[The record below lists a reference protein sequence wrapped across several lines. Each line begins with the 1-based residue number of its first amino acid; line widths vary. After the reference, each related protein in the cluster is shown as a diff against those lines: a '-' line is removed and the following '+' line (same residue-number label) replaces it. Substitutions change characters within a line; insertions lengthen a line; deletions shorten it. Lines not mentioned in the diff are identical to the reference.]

1 MSVLDVRNLSV
12 QYLTENGASEIVKDI
27 SFKVEK
33 GEIAGLVGE
42 SGSGKSTAMLAVMGL
57 LGDRAVIRSAQIT
70 VSGERP
76 VPGKNAAMI
85 FQDSLSCLNPSVKI
99 GRQITET
106 VRARRKCSR
115 KEAEARAE
123 ELLDMAGIRN
133 PALRM
138 RQYPFELSGGMRQRV
153 VLAIALACE
162 PELIIADEPTTA
174 LDALVQAQILLL
186 FKRIVRETETSMLLV
201 SHDMG
206 VTAAMCSRVYVMHEG
221 QIVESG
227 AAEDVFYSP
236 SEEYTKR
243 LLNDAR
249 GGSLSGY
256 GHDSIENT
264 AGGTGD
270 IYGKTPVFRMEHVT
284 KIFDESEGIR
294 DLSLEIRKGEIL
306 ALVGESGSG
315 KTTAA
320 RILTGILKEDG
331 GTLYYRGNELNRDRR
346 MDAFAGRVQMVFQD
360 PYASLNP
367 CLTVREALEEALE
380 AAACRKSRTARR
392 RQESLPA
399 RRRMESLPAHGDRE
413 KEQMTEKID
422 RMLRL
427 TGLSPEDADRYPRDF
442 SGGQRQRIGIAR
454 ALIVEPEI
462 LVCDEALSS
471 LDATTREQI
480 LELIFRIQRKIG
492 FACLFISHDIHMV
505 RRISDRI
512 GVMYGGQ
519 IVETG
524 ETKKICSDPWHP
536 YTKQLIEAVPEPD
549 PLRAVKIKAAPLKD
563 STGEGKGIERS
574 GCPFA
579 GRCGYALECCGEE
592 NPESYSFDGRGVS
605 CFLYSDRH
613 SGRRSSDYKMT
624 SQI

>member
-1 MSVLDVRNLSV
+1 MRVLDVKNLSV
-12 QYLTENGASEIVKDI
+12 QYLTENGTSDIIKDI
-27 SFKVEK
+27 SFNVEK
-33 GEIAGLVGE
+33 GEIAGIVGE

-57 LGDRAVIRSAQIT
+57 LGDRAVIRYDQIN
-70 VSGERP
+70 VGGEKP
-76 VPGKNAAMI
+76 VPGKNVAMI

-106 VRARRKCSR
+106 VRARRKCSG
-115 KEAEARAE
+115 KKAALRAE
-123 ELLDMAGIRN
+123 ELLDMVGIRN

-138 RQYPFELSGGMRQRV
+138 GQYPFELSGGMRQRI

-186 FKRIVRETETSMLLV
+186 FRRIVRETGTSMLLV

-206 VTAAMCSRVYVMHEG
+206 VTAALCGRVYVMHCG
-221 QIVESG
+221 RIVEHGTS
-227 AAEDVFYSP
+227 EDIFYSP
-236 SEEYTKR
+236 AEEYTKR
-243 LLNDAR
+243 LINDAH
-249 GGSLSGY
+249 GGILARHMQKSR
-256 GHDSIENT
+256 DNA
-264 AGGTGD
+264 AGSTVD
-270 IYGKTPVFRMEHVT
+270 ATDADPVFRMEHIT
-284 KIFDESEGIR
+284 KVFDESEGVR
-294 DLSLEIRKGEIL
+294 DLSMEIRKGEIF

-315 KTTAA
+315 KTTVA
-320 RILTGILKEDG
+320 RILTGILREDG
-331 GTLYYRGNELNRDRR
+331 GTLYYREEPLSRDRR

-380 AAACRKSRTARR
+380 ASQICRRVGSAPGRT
-392 RQESLPA
+392 
-399 RRRMESLPAHGDRE
+399 E
-413 KEQMTEKID
+413 KDLMTEKIN
-422 RMLRL
+422 RMLQL
-427 TGLSPEDADRYPRDF
+427 TGLSPEDADRYPRSF

-471 LDATTREQI
+471 LDAITREQI

-492 FACLFISHDIHMV
+492 FACLFISHDMHVV

-512 GVMYGGQ
+512 GVMYGGH
-519 IVETG
+519 IVESG

-549 PLRAVKIKAAPLKD
+549 PLRAAKIKAAPVK
-563 STGEGKGIERS
+563 EGTKINQY

-579 GRCGYALECCGEE
+579 GRCGYVLECCTGEM
-592 NPESYSFDGRGVS
+592 PRSYSFDKREVS

-613 SGRRSSDYKMT
+613 SGRRSSGYKMT

>member
-1 MSVLDVRNLSV
+1 MSVLDVKNLSV
-12 QYLTENGASEIVKDI
+12 QYQTENGASEIIKDI

-57 LGDRAVIRSAQIT
+57 LGERAVIRSDQIT
-70 VSGERP
+70 VGGEKP
-76 VPGKNAAMI
+76 VPGKNVAMI

-99 GRQITET
+99 GRQIRET

-115 KEAEARAE
+115 KEAAARAE
-123 ELLDMAGIRN
+123 ELLDMVGIRN
-133 PALRM
+133 PAFRM
-138 RQYPFELSGGMRQRV
+138 GQYPFELSGGMRQRV

-206 VTAAMCSRVYVMHEG
+206 VTAAICSRVYVLHRG
-221 QIVESG
+221 RIVEQGTS
-227 AAEDVFYSP
+227 EDIFYSP
-236 SEEYTKR
+236 AEEYTKR
-243 LLNDAR
+243 LINDAR
-249 GGSLSGY
+249 GGRLPASGRKTA
-256 GHDSIENT
+256 ENAAVGAMDANAADT
-264 AGGTGD
+264 
-270 IYGKTPVFRMEHVT
+270 VFSMEHVT

-294 DLSLEIRKGEIL
+294 DLSLEIRKGEIF

-315 KTTAA
+315 KTTVA
-320 RILTGILKEDG
+320 RILTGILREDR
-331 GTLYYRGNELNRDRR
+331 GTLYYRGTPLSRDRR

-380 AAACRKSRTARR
+380 AVMHREGGTARYKSERRSACRS
-392 RQESLPA
+392 
-399 RRRMESLPAHGDRE
+399 RE
-413 KEQMTEKID
+413 KAGMTEKID
-422 RMLRL
+422 RMLQL
-427 TGLSPEDADRYPRDF
+427 TGLSPADADRYPQDF

-492 FACLFISHDIHMV
+492 FACLFISHDIHVV

-512 GVMYGGQ
+512 GVMYGGH
-519 IVETG
+519 IVEAG
-524 ETKKICSDPWHP
+524 ATKQICSDPWHP

-549 PLRAVKIKAAPLKD
+549 PLRAAKIKAAPAKD
-563 STGEGKGIERS
+563 GTGFNQS

-579 GRCGYALECCGEE
+579 GRCGYALECCGQVI
-592 NPESYSFDGRGVS
+592 PESYSFAGREVS
-605 CFLYSDRH
+605 CFLYSDRY
-613 SGRRSSDYKMT
+613 SGRRSSDYRMT

>member
-12 QYLTENGASEIVKDI
+12 QYLTENGASEIVDNI

-33 GEIAGLVGE
+33 GEIAGIVGE

-57 LGDRAVIRSAQIT
+57 LGGRAEVQADRIAVG
-70 VSGERP
+70 GEDP
-76 VPGKNAAMI
+76 VPGKNVAMI

-99 GRQITET
+99 GLQIRET

-115 KEAEARAE
+115 KEAAERAE
-123 ELLDMAGIRN
+123 ELLDMVGIRN
-133 PALRM
+133 PALRT

-186 FKRIVRETETSMLLV
+186 FKRIVRETNTSMLLV

-206 VTAAMCSRVYVMHEG
+206 VTAAICGRVYVMHRG
-221 QIVESG
+221 TIVESG
-227 AAEDVFYSP
+227 SAEDIFYSP
-236 SEEYTKR
+236 VEEYTKK
-243 LLNDAR
+243 LLQNAR
-249 GGSLSGY
+249 GGSLRGREQRREGLSG
-256 GHDSIENT
+256 IEKNAGT
-264 AGGTGD
+264 AD
-270 IYGKTPVFRMEHVT
+270 PLVRLEHIT
-284 KIFDESEGIR
+284 KIFDTREGIR
-294 DLSLEIRKGEIL
+294 DLSLEIREGEIL
-306 ALVGESGSG
+306 SLVGESGSG
-315 KTTAA
+315 KTTVA
-320 RILTGILKEDG
+320 RILTGILTEDE
-331 GTLYYRGNELNRDRR
+331 GTLYYRGEVPERRKR
-346 MDAFAGRVQMVFQD
+346 MDFFGGRVQMVFQD

-367 CLTVREALEEALE
+367 CLTVREALTEALE
-380 AAACRKSRTARR
+380 AAADRRGARCEDAEER
-392 RQESLPA
+392 IQSIL
-399 RRRMESLPAHGDRE
+399 
-413 KEQMTEKID
+413 EQ
-422 RMLRL
+422 
-427 TGLSPEDADRYPRDF
+427 TGLTPGDADRYPRDF

-454 ALIVEPEI
+454 ALIMEPEI

-492 FACLFISHDIHMV
+492 FACLFISHDMHVV

-512 GVMYGGQ
+512 GVMYGGH

-524 ETKKICSDPWHP
+524 TTKRICSDPWHP
-536 YTKQLIEAVPEPD
+536 YTKQLIEAVPEAD
-549 PLRAVKIKAAPLKD
+549 PIRAAKIRAVQAKD
-563 STGEGKGIERS
+563 STGINRS

-579 GRCGYALECCGEE
+579 GRCGYALECCSAERPE
-592 NPESYSFDGRGVS
+592 NYSFEGREVS

-613 SGRRSSDYKMT
+613 SGRRSSDYRMT

>member
-12 QYLTENGASEIVKDI
+12 QYLTDNGASDIIKDV

-33 GEIAGLVGE
+33 GEIVGLVGE

-57 LGDRAVIRSAQIT
+57 LGERAVIRSAQIT
-70 VSGERP
+70 VSGEKP

-99 GRQITET
+99 GRQIKET
-106 VRARRKCSR
+106 VRARRKCTR
-115 KEAEARAE
+115 KEAASRAE
-123 ELLDMAGIRN
+123 ELLDMVGIRN

-138 RQYPFELSGGMRQRV
+138 GQYPFELSGGMRQRV
-153 VLAIALACE
+153 VLAIVLACE

-206 VTAAMCSRVYVMHEG
+206 VTAAMCSRVYVMHRG
-221 QIVESG
+221 RIVEHGTS
-227 AAEDVFYSP
+227 EDIFYSP
-236 SEEYTKR
+236 VKEYTKR
-243 LLNDAR
+243 LINDAR
-249 GGSLSGY
+249 GGSLSGLERK
-256 GHDSIENT
+256 STENADGRAMEA
-264 AGGTGD
+264 AGTD
-270 IYGKTPVFRMEHVT
+270 TVFRMEHVT

-294 DLSLEIRKGEIL
+294 DLSLEIRKGEVF

-320 RILTGILKEDG
+320 RILTGILREDG
-331 GTLYYRGNELNRDRR
+331 GTLYYRENALSRGRR
-346 MDAFAGRVQMVFQD
+346 MDVFSGRVQMVFQD

-367 CLTVREALEEALE
+367 CLTVREALEEALK
-380 AAACRKSRTARR
+380 ASVIYRDSRTAFSR
-392 RQESLPA
+392 P
-399 RRRMESLPAHGDRE
+399 E
-413 KEQMTEKID
+413 KDVMTEKIN
-422 RMLRL
+422 RILRL
-427 TGLSPEDADRYPRDF
+427 TGLSPEDADRYPRNF

-471 LDATTREQI
+471 LDATTQEQI

-492 FACLFISHDIHMV
+492 FACLFISHDIHVV

-512 GVMYGGQ
+512 GVMYGGH

-549 PLRAVKIKAAPLKD
+549 PFRAAKIKAAPVKEG
-563 STGEGKGIERS
+563 TGINRS

-579 GRCGYALECCGEE
+579 GRCGYVLECCGGEM
-592 NPESYSFDGRGVS
+592 PGKYSFEGREVS
-605 CFLYSDRH
+605 CFLYSEKH
-613 SGRRSSDYKMT
+613 SGRRSSGYRMT

>member
-12 QYLTENGASEIVKDI
+12 QYLTENGASEIIKDI

-57 LGDRAVIRSAQIT
+57 LGDRAVIRADQIT
-70 VSGERP
+70 VSKEKP
-76 VPGKNAAMI
+76 VPGKNVAMI
-85 FQDSLSCLNPSVKI
+85 FQDSLSCLDPSVKI

-162 PELIIADEPTTA
+162 PDLIIADEPTTA

-256 GHDSIENT
+256 GHESIENT

-367 CLTVREALEEALE
+367 CLTVREALEEALR
-380 AAACRKSRTARR
+380 AAGTRAVLSPETAEHAGHPESRSAHRNR
-392 RQESLPA
+392 EKG
-399 RRRMESLPAHGDRE
+399 RME
-413 KEQMTEKID
+413 EKID

-427 TGLSPEDADRYPRDF
+427 TGLLPEDADRYPRDF

-492 FACLFISHDIHMV
+492 FACLFISHDIHVV

-512 GVMYGGQ
+512 GVMYGGR
-519 IVETG
+519 IVEKG

-549 PLRAVKIKAAPLKD
+549 PLRAAKIKAAPLKD
-563 STGEGKGIERS
+563 STGDGKGIEQS

-579 GRCGYALECCGEE
+579 GRCGYALECCGKEI
-592 NPESYSFDGRGVS
+592 PESYLFEGREVS

>member
-1 MSVLDVRNLSV
+1 MSVLDIRNLSV
-12 QYLTENGASEIVKDI
+12 QYLTENGASEIVKNI
-27 SFKVEK
+27 SLKVEK

-42 SGSGKSTAMLAVMGL
+42 SGSGKSTAMMAVMGL
-57 LGDRAVIRSAQIT
+57 LGEHAVIRSDQIT
-70 VSGERP
+70 VGGAKP
-76 VPGKNAAMI
+76 APGKNVAMI

-99 GRQITET
+99 GRQIRET

-115 KEAEARAE
+115 KEATVRAE

-138 RQYPFELSGGMRQRV
+138 GQYPFELSGGTRQRV
-153 VLAIALACE
+153 VLAIVLACE

-186 FKRIVRETETSMLLV
+186 FKRIVRETDTSMLLV

-206 VTAAMCSRVYVMHEG
+206 VTAATCSRVYVMHRG
-221 QIVESG
+221 RIVEG
-227 AAEDVFYSP
+227 GTAEDIFYSP
-236 SEEYTKR
+236 VEEYTKR
-243 LLNDAR
+243 LLKDAR
-249 GGSLSGY
+249 GGSLSGR
-256 GHDSIENT
+256 GRNSIKSTKNT
-264 AGGTGD
+264 VLEETGVS
-270 IYGKTPVFRMEHVT
+270 GKDPILRMEHVT
-284 KIFDESEGIR
+284 KIYDESEGIS

-315 KTTAA
+315 KTTVA
-320 RILTGILKEDG
+320 RILTGILREDG
-331 GTLYYRGNELNRDRR
+331 GTLHYQGTALNRDRR
-346 MDAFAGRVQMVFQD
+346 MDAFAGRVQMIFQD

-367 CLTVREALEEALE
+367 CLTVREALKEALE
-380 AAACRKSRTARR
+380 AAARRDCEKITTARR
-392 RQESLPA
+392 SMGKDQ
-399 RRRMESLPAHGDRE
+399 MED
-413 KEQMTEKID
+413 KID
-422 RMLRL
+422 KMLRL
-427 TGLSPEDADRYPRDF
+427 TGLAPEDADRYPMDF

-492 FACLFISHDIHMV
+492 FACLFISHDMHV
-505 RRISDRI
+505 VCRISDRI
-512 GVMYGGQ
+512 GVMYGGH

-524 ETKKICSDPWHP
+524 VTKKICYDPWHP
-536 YTKQLIEAVPEPD
+536 YTKQLISAVPEPD
-549 PLRAVKIKAAPLKD
+549 PLRAAKIKAVPA
-563 STGEGKGIERS
+563 KGSEAINRS

-579 GRCGYALECCGEE
+579 GRCGYALECCSTEI
-592 NPESYSFDGRGVS
+592 PESYAFEGREVS
-605 CFLYSDRH
+605 CFLYSDGH
-613 SGRRSSDYKMT
+613 SGRRSVGYRMT

>member
-1 MSVLDVRNLSV
+1 MSVLDVRNLGV

-115 KEAEARAE
+115 KEAAARAE

-138 RQYPFELSGGMRQRV
+138 RQYPLELSGGMRQRV

-186 FKRIVRETETSMLLV
+186 FKRIVRETGTSMLLV

-221 QIVESG
+221 RIVESG
-227 AAEDVFYSP
+227 AAEDIFYSP
-236 SEEYTKR
+236 VEEYTKR

-249 GGSLSGY
+249 GGRLSGS
-256 GHDSIENT
+256 GHKSIEK
-264 AGGTGD
+264 
-270 IYGKTPVFRMEHVT
+270 YGKAPVFRMEHVT
-284 KIFDESEGIR
+284 KIFDEREGIR

-315 KTTAA
+315 KTTVA

-331 GTLYYRGNELNRDRR
+331 GTLYYRGDALDRDRR

-524 ETKKICSDPWHP
+524 ETKMICSDPWHP

-563 STGEGKGIERS
+563 NTGDGKGIERS

>member
-1 MSVLDVRNLSV
+1 M
-12 QYLTENGASEIVKDI
+12 
-27 SFKVEK
+27 EK

-57 LGDRAVIRSAQIT
+57 LGDRAVIRSDQIT
-70 VSGERP
+70 VGGEKP
-76 VPGKNAAMI
+76 VPGKNVAMI

-99 GRQITET
+99 GRQIRET
-106 VRARRKCSR
+106 VRVRRKCTR
-115 KEAEARAE
+115 KEAASRAE
-123 ELLDMAGIRN
+123 ELLDMVGIRN
-133 PALRM
+133 PSLRM
-138 RQYPFELSGGMRQRV
+138 GQYPFELSGGMRQRV

-186 FKRIVRETETSMLLV
+186 FKRVVRETATSMLLV

-206 VTAAMCSRVYVMHEG
+206 VTAAMCSRVYVMHKG
-221 QIVESG
+221 RIVEHGTS
-227 AAEDVFYSP
+227 EDIFYSP
-236 SEEYTKR
+236 VEKYTKH
-243 LLNDAR
+243 LINDAR
-249 GGSLSGY
+249 GSSLSVTGRK
-256 GHDSIENT
+256 SIADA
-264 AGGTGD
+264 AGGDVNANGVDT
-270 IYGKTPVFRMEHVT
+270 VFKMEHVS
-284 KIFDESEGIR
+284 KIFDESEGIQ
-294 DLSLEIRKGEIL
+294 DLSLEIRKGEIF

-315 KTTAA
+315 KTTVA
-320 RILTGILKEDG
+320 RILTGILREDR
-331 GTLYYRGNELNRDRR
+331 GTLYYQGEPLSRERR
-346 MDAFAGRVQMVFQD
+346 IDAFAGRVQMVFQD

-367 CLTVREALEEALE
+367 CLTVRKALEEALE
-380 AAACRKSRTARR
+380 AAVYRERGTGRRKPERR
-392 RQESLPA
+392 LLCHS
-399 RRRMESLPAHGDRE
+399 RE
-413 KEQMTEKID
+413 KGWMAEKID
-422 RMLRL
+422 RMLQL
-427 TGLSPEDADRYPRDF
+427 TGLSPEDADRYPRNF

-492 FACLFISHDIHMV
+492 FACLFISHDMHVV

-512 GVMYGGQ
+512 GVMYGGH
-519 IVETG
+519 IVESG
-524 ETKKICSDPWHP
+524 ETKTICSDPWHP

-549 PLRAVKIKAAPLKD
+549 PLRAAKIKAVPVKD
-563 STGEGKGIERS
+563 GTKINQH

-579 GRCGYALECCGEE
+579 GRCGYVLDCCIEE
-592 NPESYSFDGRGVS
+592 MPGSYSFEEREVS

-613 SGRRSSDYKMT
+613 SGRRSSGYKMT